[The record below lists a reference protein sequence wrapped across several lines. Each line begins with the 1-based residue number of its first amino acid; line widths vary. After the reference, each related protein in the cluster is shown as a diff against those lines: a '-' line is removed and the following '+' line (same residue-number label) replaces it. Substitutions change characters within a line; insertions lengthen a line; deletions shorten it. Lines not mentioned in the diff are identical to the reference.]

1 MRTLYSLYLFSGI
14 EVGSHIAPGYF
25 CTIIVLSVKSGG
37 KEIIMKYKKTP
48 KSKKG
53 TYKLFDDDGHFIT
66 EYKPGKD
73 GVTEVDILNL
83 HRIDD
88 HEVYVNCKEIKL
100 PKWYQP
106 IYDEWKEKFI
116 ADFKEQYGREP
127 FADEIPGKY
136 RAFESIDAQT
146 DSDGDELSDSSH
158 LEKELAVSDEEDV
171 PDTIIRLREIIEDMP
186 EKWQQ
191 IYKLHFIEG
200 LPKAK
205 VGRMLD
211 ITDVR
216 VGQLVKKIKSA
227 IANDEILK
235 QIYR

>member
-1 MRTLYSLYLFSGI
+1 
-14 EVGSHIAPGYF
+14 
-25 CTIIVLSVKSGG
+25 
-37 KEIIMKYKKTP
+37 MKYRKTP
-48 KSKKG
+48 QNKRE

-100 PKWYQP
+100 PEWYQP

-186 EKWQQ
+186 EQWQKV
-191 IYKLHFIEG
+191 YNLVFIEG
-200 LPKAK
+200 LSKAK
-205 VGRMLD
+205 AGR
-211 ITDVR
+211 IIGISDVR
-216 VGQLVKKIKSA
+216 VGQLVRKINAA

-235 QIYR
+235 NLYR

>member
-1 MRTLYSLYLFSGI
+1 
-14 EVGSHIAPGYF
+14 
-25 CTIIVLSVKSGG
+25 
-37 KEIIMKYKKTP
+37 MKYRKTP
-48 KSKKG
+48 QSKRG
-53 TYKLFDDDGHFIT
+53 TYKLFDDDGHFII

-88 HEVYVNCKEIKL
+88 REVYVNCKEIKL
-100 PKWYQP
+100 PEWYQP

-158 LEKELAVSDEEDV
+158 LEKELAASDEEDV

-186 EKWQQ
+186 EQWQKV
-191 IYKLHFIEG
+191 YNLVFIEG
-200 LPKAK
+200 LSKVKA
-205 VGRMLD
+205 GR
-211 ITDVR
+211 IIGISDVR
-216 VGQLVKKIKSA
+216 VGQLVRKINAA
-227 IANDEILK
+227 IAEDEILK
-235 QIYR
+235 NLYR

>member
-1 MRTLYSLYLFSGI
+1 
-14 EVGSHIAPGYF
+14 
-25 CTIIVLSVKSGG
+25 
-37 KEIIMKYKKTP
+37 MKYRKTP
-48 KSKKG
+48 QTLRG
-53 TYKLFDDDGHFIT
+53 TYKLYDDDGRCIT

-73 GVTEVDILNL
+73 GVTEVDMHNL

-106 IYDEWKEKFI
+106 IYDEWRGKFI

-136 RAFESIDAQT
+136 RAFESIDAQA
-146 DSDGDELSDSSH
+146 DSDGDELGDSSH

-186 EKWQQ
+186 TQWQKV
-191 IYKLHFIEG
+191 YKLVFIEG
-200 LPKAK
+200 ISKAK
-205 VGRMLD
+205 AGRM
-211 ITDVR
+211 IGISDVR
-216 VGQLVKKIKSA
+216 VGQLARKINAA

-235 QIYR
+235 NLYR